1 MLNIGKERERKR
13 DGKAI
18 TKEEIECVYKRRIFF
33 KLCLYRISRFSTNG
47 RRMRVSEIIIIINNN
62 LIIIISS

>member
-33 KLCLYRISRFSTNG
+33 NCVFIESPGSPPMG
-47 RRMRVSEIIIIINNN
+47 GG
-62 LIIIISS
+62 